1 MDQKTVSYLALVVA
15 GFSAVVS
22 IGSLVSINKAV
33 PKFSAEKDRRLEL
46 EARVAAIDRKTEE
59 VQAATMNEVAS
70 RFSDLCTALKIDCGE
85 NAASANAQ
93 APTVPDEFL
102 ARVGTPKPQGAD
114 RIEVAVPGD
123 VTAAILSNIEVL
135 QGEVDV
141 EPAARNNRPD
151 GFRITRL
158 RENGL
163 GPKLGLKPGDVIRAV
178 NDMPFTSTE
187 EIVAVFEALEDGR
200 AASIELDLR
209 RDGKE
214 LTLVVEDPKRQP
226 VIVPVNP

>member
-1 MDQKTVSYLALVVA
+1 MDQKSITYLALVVA

-22 IGSLVSINKAV
+22 IGSLVSVNKAAS
-33 PKFSAEKDRRLEL
+33 KFTEEKDRRLEL
-46 EARVAAIDRKTEE
+46 EARVAALDRKTEE
-59 VQAATMNEVAS
+59 VQAATMNEVAA
-70 RFSDLCTALKIDCGE
+70 RFSDLCSALKIDCGE
-85 NAASANAQ
+85 GSADASAE

-102 ARVGTPKPQGAD
+102 ARVGTPKPQGD

-123 VTAAILSNIEVL
+123 VTSAILSNIEVL

-151 GFRITRL
+151 GFRITAL

-163 GPKLGLKPGDVIRAV
+163 GTRLGLKAGDVIRAV
-178 NDMPFTSTE
+178 NDMPFTSTD

-200 AASIELDLR
+200 AASIEFDLR
-209 RDGKE
+209 RDGRE
-214 LTLVVEDPKRQP
+214 VTLVVEDPKRQP

>member
-1 MDQKTVSYLALVVA
+1 MNQKSISYLALAVA
-15 GFSAVVS
+15 GFAAVVS
-22 IGSLVSINKAV
+22 IGSLVSVNKAAS
-33 PKFSAEKDRRLEL
+33 KFTEEKDRRLEL

-59 VQAATMNEVAS
+59 IQAATMNEVAA
-70 RFSDLCTALKIDCGE
+70 RFSDLCIALKIDCGE
-85 NAASANAQ
+85 GAAGASGE

-102 ARVGTPKPQGAD
+102 VKVGTPKLQGD
-114 RIEVAVPGD
+114 RIEVAIPGEI
-123 VTAAILSNIEVL
+123 TSAILSNIEVL

-151 GFRITRL
+151 GFRITAL
-158 RENGL
+158 REDGL
-163 GPKLGLKPGDVIRAV
+163 GVKLGMKTGDVIRAV

-200 AASIELDLR
+200 AASISFDLR

-214 LTLVVEDPKRQP
+214 ITLVIEDPKRQP